1 MSEIMAIGETD
12 QIIGFKGV
20 GVRIAPVKTHDEF
33 AQALSEAIRNAQ
45 VEIILIP
52 ESFAEDEEAELIRN
66 ARKTTDKVML
76 VIPDHHGS
84 RGLGFAE
91 LKDDVRRALGV
102 DLLTKIE

>member
-1 MSEIMAIGETD
+1 MSEIVAIGEKD

-20 GVRIAPVKTHDEF
+20 GVRIVPVKTHDEF
-33 AQALSEAIRNAQ
+33 AVALAESVRNAE

-52 ESFAEDEEAELIRN
+52 ESFAENENADLIRN
-66 ARKTTDKVML
+66 ARKTVSKVIL

-91 LKDDVRRALGV
+91 MKNDVRRALGV
-102 DLLTKIE
+102 DLLTKTD